1 VWLEDGEILSTSL
14 TLVGKRFDMMLYK
27 YVTLFDDITINQK
40 YELISCLLT
49 ILTTQDNYFVANL
62 VIF

>member
-14 TLVGKRFDMMLYK
+14 TLVGKRFNMMLYK

-40 YELISCLLT
+40 YDLLSCLLT
-49 ILTTQDNYFVANL
+49 VLTAQDNYFVANL